1 LEELEKDRD
10 ALLESWAEIVPAGLE
25 NLSGVERNKVYR
37 TLNLLSRP
45 PQRGTK

>member
-37 TLNLLSRP
+37 TLNLLSRS